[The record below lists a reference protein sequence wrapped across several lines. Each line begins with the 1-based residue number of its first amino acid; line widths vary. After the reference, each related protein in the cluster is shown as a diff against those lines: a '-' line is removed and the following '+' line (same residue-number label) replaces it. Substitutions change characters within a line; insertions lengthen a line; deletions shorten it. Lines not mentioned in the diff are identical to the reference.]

1 MKLVCIL
8 FAALLFSGCAST
20 QNSNPKDPFEPLN
33 RGIYKFNDALDKAV
47 IKPVAQGYNTILPK
61 IVRIALNNFFS
72 NLDDVGVTV
81 NDVLQLKLRQAASDG
96 IRVLFN
102 TTFGIGGL
110 INVTYRLDKH
120 NEDFGQTLG
129 YWGIGSGPYLML
141 PFFGPSSVRDSV
153 GLYGDGLTDIIV
165 NTRDIPTRDIGYVVG
180 KINLRAGLLENEN
193 VLDDVPDRYA
203 FIRDFYLA
211 RRQSLV
217 YDGNPPREKHIDEED

>member
-81 NDVLQLKLRQAASDG
+81 NDILQLKLRQAASDG

-110 INVTYRLDKH
+110 INVTDRLDKH

-141 PFFGPSSVRDSV
+141 PFFGPSSVRDAA
-153 GLYGDGLTDIIV
+153 GLYGDGLTDVII

-180 KINLRAGLLENEN
+180 KINLRASLLENES

-217 YDGNPPREKHIDEED
+217 YDGNPPREKHIDDEE